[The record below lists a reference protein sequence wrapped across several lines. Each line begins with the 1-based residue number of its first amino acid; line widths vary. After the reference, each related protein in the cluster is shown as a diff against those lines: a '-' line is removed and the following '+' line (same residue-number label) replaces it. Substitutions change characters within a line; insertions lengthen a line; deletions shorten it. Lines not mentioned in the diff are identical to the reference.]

1 VNAHDPQW
9 PPSDA
14 GIPLRTKFRL
24 WIAAIVADQASD
36 VEEQHLSAIDPDSV
50 TGEPGREYPE
60 PPPPPLSEPH
70 PEADPTPDGEDRA
83 REA

>member
-1 VNAHDPQW
+1 MNANDPKW

-24 WIAAIVADQASD
+24 WIAAIVADQERGAED
-36 VEEQHLSAIDPDSV
+36 DRVRAIDPDSV

-60 PPPPPLSEPH
+60 PEPPPLSVPH
-70 PEADPTPDGEDRA
+70 DEYDPLPSE
-83 REA
+83 